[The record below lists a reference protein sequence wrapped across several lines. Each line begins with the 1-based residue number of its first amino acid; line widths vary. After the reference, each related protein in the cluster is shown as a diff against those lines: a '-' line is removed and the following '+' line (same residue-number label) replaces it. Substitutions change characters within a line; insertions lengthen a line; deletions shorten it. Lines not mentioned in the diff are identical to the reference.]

1 MTARTDAW
9 TILRPGTFANNLLS
23 WAWPIK
29 AGMPVRAPFL
39 HSAQA
44 PIHEADIADA
54 AAAVLL
60 SDGHRGQMYPL
71 TGPQSLTRID
81 QVAAIGA
88 GIGRDVPVVEI
99 SPDEFRADVAQ
110 FISED
115 IITMLL
121 NYWSDTVTQPDRV
134 RPGVRD
140 LTGRPGR
147 TLEQWA
153 RDHRA
158 DFTTA

>member
-1 MTARTDAW
+1 
-9 TILRPGTFANNLLS
+9 
-23 WAWPIK
+23 
-29 AGMPVRAPFL
+29 MPVRAPYI

-60 SDGHRGQMYPL
+60 QDGHTAQIYAL
-71 TGPQSLTRID
+71 SGPQSLTRVQ

-88 GIGRDVPVVEI
+88 GIGRDIDLVEI
-99 SPDEFRADVAQ
+99 SPDEFRSDVAQ
-110 FISED
+110 FIPKD
-115 IITMLL
+115 IIAMLL
-121 NYWSDTVTQPDRV
+121 DYWSDTVAEPERV
-134 RPGVRD
+134 RTGVRD

-158 DFTTA
+158 DFTA